1 MAEPPVQS
9 VKPTNALGTSE
20 QHTSFSFV
28 RPGLTQ
34 TSFAFSG
41 PSSHQSFASSI
52 GNPQLA
58 EKVLPSL
65 AQALAYKNPVQ
76 GMH

>member
-1 MAEPPVQS
+1 MAEPPIQS
-9 VKPTNALGTSE
+9 AKPTNALGSLE
-20 QHTSFSFV
+20 QHTSFSFI

-58 EKVLPSL
+58 EKVLPNL
-65 AQALAYKNPVQ
+65 AQAFAYKNPVP
-76 GMH
+76 GTY